1 MLIYLLCTCVMDLY
15 VYGVHKYN
23 YVCTERVYIHYSKKN
38 YLPINLLHFVAYDA
52 DMHRIA
58 QTFNMVNL

>member
-1 MLIYLLCTCVMDLY
+1 MCTCVMDLY

-23 YVCTERVYIHYSKKN
+23 YVRTERVHIHYSKKN
-38 YLPINLLHFVAYDA
+38 YLPIILIYCLLFAYAA

-58 QTFNMVNL
+58 QTFNAVNL